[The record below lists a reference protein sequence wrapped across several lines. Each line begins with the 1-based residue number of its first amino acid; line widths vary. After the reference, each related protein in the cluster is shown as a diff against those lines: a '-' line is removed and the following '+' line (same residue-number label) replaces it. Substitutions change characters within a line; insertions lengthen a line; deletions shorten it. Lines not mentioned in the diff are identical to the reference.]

1 MECLK
6 QYVIPENVQRIHFN
20 SEFLNIDDARSSE
33 SDYISALST
42 MVYLEELANSEQIQE
57 FNIKQVQMQFHTDN
71 IVKFTR
77 TVNILQYNFEFKIYP

>member
-6 QYVIPENVQRIHFN
+6 QYVIPEKVQRIDFN

-33 SDYISALST
+33 SDYISALSA
-42 MVYLEELANSEQIQE
+42 MIYMEELAHSEQVQK
-57 FNIKQVQMQFHTDN
+57 FNIKNGQIQFHTDN

-77 TVNILQYNFEFKIYP
+77 TVNIP